1 LLLATAS
8 LLALLLSALGVYS
21 VISYIV
27 QGRRNEIG
35 IRLARGARKSEVQR
49 VIVTQSV
56 LMAMVGVSVGLAAAD
71 PLTLGAVSVML
82 VLIAAGAGLAP
93 SLRATKVDP
102 VEALRAE

>member
-1 LLLATAS
+1 M
-8 LLALLLSALGVYS
+8 
-21 VISYIV
+21 ISYIV

-35 IRLARGARKSEVQR
+35 IRLAGGARKSEVQR

-82 VLIAAGAGLAP
+82 VLIAAGAALAP

-102 VEALRAE
+102 VEALKAE